1 MEQSAELSLGE
12 LIRKKANTLTDAER
26 QVADV
31 IQESEEL
38 VALFTAGEI
47 AARADVSEATVTR
60 LARSLGFSFSE
71 MQRLARQTVLKRLNS
86 QVTDRLGDAETTLQ
100 DQDLLPQVL
109 SKDVQNLKDTFS
121 RLSRPVFNE
130 LVSDIVE
137 ARHIYVVGCRS
148 SSAMA
153 RLLGFC
159 LEILREGVFVQTGHI
174 EDIDQFLDAS
184 DDDIMIAIT
193 VARYVRQTL
202 TFVDIA
208 SEKDMKVYAVTD
220 SLVSPIAKRTDR
232 IFVIKNDSLSIVP
245 TSVPIGSLIHAIVTA
260 VGLEL
265 MGNDQTKKRL
275 TELEKMYDE
284 TNLYFK

>member
-1 MEQSAELSLGE
+1 MEISTELNLGE
-12 LIRKKANTLTDAER
+12 LIRQKANTLTDAER
-26 QVADV
+26 RVADV
-31 IQESEEL
+31 IQESEEI
-38 VALFTAGEI
+38 VALFTASEI
-47 AARADVSEATVTR
+47 ATRANVSEATVTR

-71 MQRLARQTVLKRLNS
+71 MQRLARQTVLNRLDS

-109 SKDVQNLKDTFS
+109 KKDVQNLKDTFS
-121 RLSRPVFNE
+121 RLSRSVFNE

-208 SEKDMKVYAVTD
+208 SGKDMKVYAVTD

-275 TELEKMYDE
+275 TELEELYDGAD
-284 TNLYFK
+284 LYFK